1 MKIKR
6 AKILSAKFILLYPH
20 YSNHHNLLFIY
31 FQNIIFRSGQN
42 IFKLIND
49 GDIMKKQHLIL
60 AVVLFTFIV
69 STTSFSQGSKSTET
83 NTFFSTVEENYLEGL
98 KSDNLGLRM
107 SCAYFLGE
115 LKSSKAVIP
124 LMNVLNSENHEGA
137 RIMAA
142 WSLIKIGDPRG
153 IHLVKQ
159 HSELCKDCSVQSM
172 CAYFYYHYVLS
183 SEGKLD
189 LN

>member
-1 MKIKR
+1 
-6 AKILSAKFILLYPH
+6 
-20 YSNHHNLLFIY
+20 
-31 FQNIIFRSGQN
+31 
-42 IFKLIND
+42 
-49 GDIMKKQHLIL
+49 MKKQHLIL
-60 AVVLFTFIV
+60 AVVISTFIV
-69 STTSFSQGSKSTET
+69 SAISFAQGSKSTGANSIY
-83 NTFFSTVEENYLEGL
+83 NTIEENYLEGL

-107 SCAYFLGE
+107 SCTYFLGE

-124 LMNVLNSENHEGA
+124 LMNILNTEKHEGA

-153 IHLVKQ
+153 IYLVKEN
-159 HSELCKDCSVQSM
+159 SELCKDCSVQSM